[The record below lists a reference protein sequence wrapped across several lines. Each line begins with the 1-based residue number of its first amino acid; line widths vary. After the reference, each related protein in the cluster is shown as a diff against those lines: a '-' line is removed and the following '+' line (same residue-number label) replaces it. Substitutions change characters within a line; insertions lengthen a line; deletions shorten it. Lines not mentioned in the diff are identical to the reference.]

1 MSFFEEFEFP
11 LPSAEEIR
19 FVRKLAK
26 ENPEELD
33 SREMWILNEF
43 LGGGSE

>member
-1 MSFFEEFEFP
+1 MSFFENFDFP
-11 LPSAEEIR
+11 QPSAEEIR

-26 ENPEELD
+26 NSPEELD